1 MTVERF
7 ASILNVAFAL
17 IALGASG
24 VQAQSWPTQSVRM
37 IVGFAP
43 GGTADIL
50 ARKLQT
56 PLSARLGQPIVI
68 ENRPGASGA
77 IATAEVAR
85 ASDGHTFALVVSTHV
100 NHALEDSQLQDWLRA
115 NALQRGATT
124 PEGFRDFVAKE
135 IERSK
140 VIAETAKISVE

>member
-56 PLSARLGQPIVI
+56 PLSAPGSD
-68 ENRPGASGA
+68 NRS
-77 IATAEVAR
+77 
-85 ASDGHTFALVVSTHV
+85 
-100 NHALEDSQLQDWLRA
+100 
-115 NALQRGATT
+115 
-124 PEGFRDFVAKE
+124 
-135 IERSK
+135 
-140 VIAETAKISVE
+140 